1 MANDPNRYAALD
13 KSWNM
18 GPFYVLVDANTGAL
32 VGDGTT
38 GSVVLI
44 RKPGPHFFANAKT
57 SGQVVR
63 VATITLRGAPVDG

>member
-1 MANDPNRYAALD
+1 MANDPDKYGALTKD
-13 KSWNM
+13 WNL
-18 GPFYVLVDANTGAL
+18 GPFFALVDSNTGAL